1 MIRLKAKLA
10 EAEPRRRTAMI
21 REFKFEDEMHTTLA
35 CVPMAV
41 RRKLD
46 RVGVKIGLEQWKALA
61 RGERLAICHLPV
73 ERHDER
79 EALRLFINEAVR
91 RVCGEEPR
99 SLAEAQ
105 RAVADPPVRLPAQL
119 AERARAAGVMLDQ
132 AAWERLD
139 ADERYALIKLGG
151 GAEVSH
157 NLAAALAEFVQ
168 R

>member
-1 MIRLKAKLA
+1 M
-10 EAEPRRRTAMI
+10 M
-21 REFKFEDEMHTTLA
+21 REFKFEDEMSTTLA

-46 RVGVKIGLEQWKALA
+46 RVGVKVGLEQWKALG

-79 EALRLFINEAVR
+79 EAFRLFINEAVR
-91 RVCGEEPR
+91 RAFGAEPR
-99 SLAEAQ
+99 TLAEAQ
-105 RAVADPPVRLPAQL
+105 RAIADPPSRLPAPL
-119 AERARAAGVMLDQ
+119 AERARAAGVPLDQ

-139 ADERYALIKLGG
+139 GDERYALIKLGG
-151 GAEVSH
+151 GPEVSH

>member
-1 MIRLKAKLA
+1 M
-10 EAEPRRRTAMI
+10 M
-21 REFKFEDEMHTTLA
+21 REFKFEDDMHTTLA

-46 RVGVKIGLEQWKALA
+46 RVGVKVGLEQWKALG

-73 ERHDER
+73 ERHEER
-79 EALRLFINEAVR
+79 EALRLFINEAVL
-91 RVCGEEPR
+91 RVCGEEPHM
-99 SLAEAQ
+99 LAEAQ
-105 RAVADPPVRLPAQL
+105 RAVADPPSKLPEEI
-119 AERARAAGVMLDQ
+119 AERARAAGVRLDQ

>member
-1 MIRLKAKLA
+1 M
-10 EAEPRRRTAMI
+10 M

-46 RVGVKIGLEQWKALA
+46 RVGVKVGLEQWKALG
-61 RGERLAICHLPV
+61 RGERLAICHLPA
-73 ERHDER
+73 ERHEER
-79 EALRLFINEAVR
+79 EALKLFINEAVR

-99 SLAEAQ
+99 ALDEAQ
-105 RAVADPPVRLPAQL
+105 RAVADPPARLPAEL
-119 AERARAAGVMLDQ
+119 AERARAAGLALDQ

-151 GAEVSH
+151 GAQVSH

-168 R
+168 H

>member
-1 MIRLKAKLA
+1 M
-10 EAEPRRRTAMI
+10 M

-46 RVGVKIGLEQWKALA
+46 RVGVKVGLEQWKALG

-91 RVCGEEPR
+91 RVCGEEPHT
-99 SLAEAQ
+99 LAQAQ
-105 RAVADPPVRLPAQL
+105 RAVADPPAKLPTKL
-119 AERARAAGVMLDQ
+119 AEHAHAAGVALDQ

-151 GAEVSH
+151 GTKHSH

>member
-1 MIRLKAKLA
+1 
-10 EAEPRRRTAMI
+10 MI

-61 RGERLAICHLPV
+61 RGERLAICYLPV
-73 ERHDER
+73 ERHEER

-99 SLAEAQ
+99 TLAEAQ
-105 RAVADPPVRLPAQL
+105 RAVADPPMRLPALL
-119 AERARAAGVMLDQ
+119 AERARTAGVMLDQ

-151 GAEVSH
+151 SAEVSH

>member
-1 MIRLKAKLA
+1 MIR
-10 EAEPRRRTAMI
+10 R
-21 REFKFEDEMHTTLA
+21 FNFEDEVHHSLA

-46 RVGVKIGLEQWKALA
+46 RVGVKVGLEQWKALA

-99 SLAEAQ
+99 TLAEAQ
-105 RAVADPPVRLPAQL
+105 RAVADPPAKLPGQL
-119 AERARAAGVMLDQ
+119 AERARAAGVTLDQ

-157 NLAAALAEFVQ
+157 NLAAALVEFVQ

>member
-1 MIRLKAKLA
+1 M
-10 EAEPRRRTAMI
+10 M

-46 RVGVKIGLEQWKALA
+46 RVGVKVGLEQWKALG
-61 RGERLAICHLPV
+61 RGERLAICHLPA
-73 ERHDER
+73 ERHEER
-79 EALRLFINEAVR
+79 EALRLFISEAVR

-99 SLAEAQ
+99 ALGEAQ
-105 RAVADPPVRLPAQL
+105 RALADPPARLPAEL
-119 AERARAAGVMLDQ
+119 AARARAAGVALDQ
-132 AAWERLD
+132 TAWERLD

>member
-1 MIRLKAKLA
+1 M
-10 EAEPRRRTAMI
+10 M
-21 REFKFEDEMHTTLA
+21 REFKFEDEMATTLA

-46 RVGVKIGLEQWKALA
+46 RVGVKIGLKQWQALG

-73 ERHDER
+73 DRNDER
-79 EALRLFINEAVR
+79 ETLRLFISEAVER
-91 RVCGEEPR
+91 ACGEKPAMLDETQR
-99 SLAEAQ
+99 SI
-105 RAVADPPVRLPAQL
+105 ADPPRTLPAEL
-119 AERARAAGVMLDQ
+119 ARSARAAGITLDQ
-132 AAWERLD
+132 GTWERLD

-151 GAEVSH
+151 GPKHSH

>member
-1 MIRLKAKLA
+1 M
-10 EAEPRRRTAMI
+10 M
-21 REFKFEDEMHTTLA
+21 REFRFEDEMHTTLA

-46 RVGVKIGLEQWKALA
+46 RVGVKVGLDQWNALG

-73 ERHDER
+73 ERHEER
-79 EALRLFINEAVR
+79 EAMRLFINEAVR

-99 SLAEAQ
+99 ALGEAQ
-105 RAVADPPVRLPAQL
+105 RASADPPARLPAPL
-119 AERARAAGVMLDQ
+119 AERARAAGVVLDQ

-139 ADERYALIKLGG
+139 ADERYALVKLGG
-151 GAEVSH
+151 GADVSH